1 MQDATDNKR
10 VENARLRSDLLG
22 QKDLNRD
29 CTDKKRAL
37 IDDNQGLRDRNGK
50 DYAEIDQLQAVN
62 ESRAR
67 ESAELQQKIK
77 ILDYDLQ
84 KAIQRSEE
92 CSKLLEQRT
101 QELKAKELQLLD
113 LENEVTRMRA

>member
-101 QELKAKELQLLD
+101 LELKAKELQLLD